1 MHRAGVDLENFS
13 IHNIVVT
20 HQSST
25 NKYIPVII
33 DFSNANAKHKCPYT
47 GQFVTYDLMPYLC
60 DVGCPQLWKAF
71 EEADI
76 FSPRQY

>member
-1 MHRAGVDLENFS
+1 MHRAGVDLETFS

-33 DFSNANAKHKCPYT
+33 DFSNANAKHKCPYQD
-47 GQFVTYDLMPYLC
+47 QFVVYSPTPFPSE
-60 DVGCPQLWKAF
+60 VGCSEIWKAF
-71 EEADI
+71 MEAEI
-76 FSPRQY
+76 FKPRQ